1 MRKKTIRAHITGHK
15 RAASH
20 AATHLHIGVLTKTP
34 GMLDWRGANLGRPVT
49 VYDLND
55 EPLFYDFPVL
65 SRGRQ
70 RLGLIRASAS
80 RVIGVPVPSIHL
92 GPAVL
97 DVDEASRKAARLVRR
112 KYKRKVVGTK
122 LVCYAYPKLGIAVLW
137 EKRGEPQRT
146 IVDVGDFSIVPEK
159 VKPEMRGPGAVSS
172 YGRIQEGAVP
182 RAVRNFGRYGKVVDE
197 LQERSGKDLSTR
209 LNLREFDALQVVL
222 EKAVVQLEL
231 FYTRVLTF
239 CTHGFSHE
247 CFRLHG
253 QETGVW
259 CVPATGQ
266 MILDFWRY
274 HRSQTAIA
282 AAMGTGAGGT
292 GYAGEVNGYESI
304 ACDHFDAQ
312 SDFSPTIAEARAEI
326 VANRPFD
333 YSYSYH
339 AMACAGYRR
348 ARFQIAGVPP
358 QYSLLLYDPSPV
370 NTGTIRW
377 ETWGAGISPVDGFVY
392 LRRP

>member
-1 MRKKTIRAHITGHK
+1 MKKTIRAHITERK

-20 AATHLHIGVLTKTP
+20 AAIQLHIGVLAKTP
-34 GMLDWRGANLGRPVT
+34 GMVDWRGANLGRPVT

-65 SRGRQ
+65 SRGRE

-97 DVDEASRKAARLVRR
+97 NVDETSRKAARLIRQ
-112 KYKRKVVGTK
+112 KYKRKVVSTK
-122 LVCYAYPKLGIAVLW
+122 LVCYAYPKLGIAVRW
-137 EKRGEPQRT
+137 EKRGEAQRT
-146 IVDVGDFSIVPEK
+146 IVDVGDFSIVPEE

-172 YGRIQEGAVP
+172 YGQIQEEAVP

-197 LQERSGKDLSTR
+197 LQERSGKDLSTHLR
-209 LNLREFDALQVVL
+209 LRDFDRVQAVL
-222 EKAVVQLEL
+222 KKAVVQVEL
-231 FYTRVLTF
+231 FYTKTLSF

-247 CFRLHG
+247 CFTLHG
-253 QETGVW
+253 QQNGVW

-274 HRSQTAIA
+274 YRSQTDIA
-282 AAMGTGAGGT
+282 TAMGTGAGGT

-304 ACDHFDAQ
+304 ACNHFDAQ
-312 SDFSPTIAEARAEI
+312 SDSGPTIAKAKAEI

-339 AMACAGYRR
+339 AMACAGYSV
-348 ARFQIAGVPP
+348 ARFTIAGVPP
-358 QYSLLLYDPSPV
+358 QHSLLLYDPSPV

-392 LRRP
+392 LTRT